1 MTASFMSLFMHSA
14 FLAMEA
20 QEVIGL
26 RMLRIAAG
34 GKAAD
39 HEMERMVSEKM
50 QAAAQI
56 GAAAAI
62 SAVTGKS
69 AHAIASS
76 AVSGYRKKVR
86 ANHRRLS
93 R

>member
-1 MTASFMSLFMHSA
+1 MIASYMTLFVRSA

-34 GKAAD
+34 GRTAD
-39 HEMERMVSEKM
+39 REMERMMSEKIS
-50 QAAAQI
+50 AAVQL
-56 GAAAAI
+56 GTSAAI
-62 SAVTGKS
+62 SAAAGKS
-69 AHAIASS
+69 ATAIATS

-86 ANHRRLS
+86 ANHRRLT